1 MAYVTIRVSR
11 RIAMSIGY
19 WRPLP
24 VSVAG
29 SDPKQPFDPADSAAD
44 HSADDPSDRAR
55 GVVSDVGAVRGTF
68 GNALRL
74 RRKRRCECG
83 DKGGC

>member
-1 MAYVTIRVSR
+1 MAYVTIRVPR
-11 RIAMSIGY
+11 RIAMSIGRR
-19 WRPLP
+19 RPLP
-24 VSVAG
+24 VAIAG
-29 SDPKQPFDPADSAAD
+29 ADPKQPFDPANSATD
-44 HSADDPSDRAR
+44 YSADDPSDRTR
-55 GVVSDVGAVRGTF
+55 GVVSDVGAVSGTF